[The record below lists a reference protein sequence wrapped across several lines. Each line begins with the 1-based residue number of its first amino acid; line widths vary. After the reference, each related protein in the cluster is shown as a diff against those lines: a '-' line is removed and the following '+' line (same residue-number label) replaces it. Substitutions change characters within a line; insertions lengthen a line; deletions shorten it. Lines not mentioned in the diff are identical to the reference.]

1 MLENTEGVIK
11 KDNPEKLATLGT
23 QDTGQIHCLVYPML
37 PVSLDCPFVL
47 PLRYSLTFICRVS
60 CVPNVASFSGLS
72 IVDHTFCIRYR
83 LMKTDC
89 TYWVPVNRVSD
100 TYLPYLFRLLLFHI
114 SITCTTVTITMTNTM
129 TLSLIPKLSLFR

>member
-1 MLENTEGVIK
+1 MSNTYFVVF
-11 KDNPEKLATLGT
+11 
-23 QDTGQIHCLVYPML
+23 LVC
-37 PVSLDCPFVL
+37 S
-47 PLRYSLTFICRVS
+47 SSS

-83 LMKTDC
+83 LMKKDC

-114 SITCTTVTITMTNTM
+114 SITRTTVTITMTT
-129 TLSLIPKLSLFR
+129 TPPPIELPIIVHGKGSPYLSEKRGLRN